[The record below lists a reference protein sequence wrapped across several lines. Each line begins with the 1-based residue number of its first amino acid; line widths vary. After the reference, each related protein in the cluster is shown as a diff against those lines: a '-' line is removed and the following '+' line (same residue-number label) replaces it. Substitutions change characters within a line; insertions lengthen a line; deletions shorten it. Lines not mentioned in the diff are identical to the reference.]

1 MNNKMKATIAENIST
16 NIQFLMKENNLSAEE
31 FAEKT
36 DLNCHR
42 IKSMINK
49 TAKRLWVSDILKIIS
64 AFQVSF
70 DWFVGREKKDEYHP
84 LY

>member
-36 DLNCHR
+36 DLN
-42 IKSMINK
+42 
-49 TAKRLWVSDILKIIS
+49 
-64 AFQVSF
+64 
-70 DWFVGREKKDEYHP
+70 
-84 LY
+84 